1 MGKNIEG
8 LTQLKGTLE
17 DFLEGYQER
26 RRTFRE
32 FPKVDIDGIFSI
44 WDNYLA
50 FLDKNKEAEEKERE
64 RVTKDLREKGI
75 IGKDETL
82 GLVELTGGFDD
93 VLHKIAKPF
102 SDDHYS
108 KLLQVYPDIR
118 EGKVH
123 RAVEV
128 AFKDRDLSAFF
139 FHDINHIFAD
149 LNQQFWTIFS
159 PKADYGVNRMRN
171 CREEVRRFLERYNS
185 NPESLYGAYLEPYK
199 MLHFIIT
206 TELGEKPMSEQFQP
220 AKLAMQIA
228 LILQN
233 RYVQAEYSLVE
244 RLTDSKTNE
253 IAVDAEEFTLN
264 GNSGVVFSI
273 IYNLAKNAYKKLGGK
288 ANNSQKI
295 FMQVYEALPSSY
307 VVTVGDSGKPIDL
320 NVMKDKVRQLVLEKG
335 IDNVSFPTNGSK
347 KRYQRWQNS
356 EYKVGDLTVK
366 DITDVAFMARMSG
379 FDNADKF
386 SSGMGLY
393 GVRYFLNNV
402 GGKILY
408 GENFENGGPLF
419 TCVIPKKFPSN
430 GIERHINSMLSKIPE
445 MQLSYSGNPRVAN

>member
-32 FPKVDIDGIFSI
+32 FPKVDIEGIFSI

-50 FLDKNKEAEEKERE
+50 FLDKNKEAEEKERAK
-64 RVTKDLREKGI
+64 VTKDLRDKGV
-75 IGKDETL
+75 IGKDEVL
-82 GLVELTGGFDD
+82 GLINITGGFDVTID
-93 VLHKIAKPF
+93 SIAKQF
-102 SDDHYS
+102 FANYRS
-108 KLLQVYPDIR
+108 KLLETYPEMK
-118 EGKVH
+118 EGKISHGVDDI
-123 RAVEV
+123 
-128 AFKDRDLSAFF
+128 FNDSDLPAFF
-139 FHDINHIFAD
+139 LHDINHLHAD
-149 LNQQFWTIFS
+149 LTQQFWTIFS
-159 PKADYGVNRMRN
+159 PKADYGVNRMRD

-185 NPESLYGAYLEPYK
+185 NPESIYGAYLEPYK
-199 MLHFIIT
+199 MLHFITT
-206 TELGEKPMSEQFQP
+206 TELGEKPMVEQFQP
-220 AKLAMQIA
+220 AKLAMQTA

-244 RLTDSKTNE
+244 RLSNSKTNE
-253 IAVDAEEFTLN
+253 IAVDGEEFTLN

-273 IYNLAKNAYKKLGGK
+273 IYNLAKNAYKKLGSK

-295 FMQVYEALPSSY
+295 FIQVYEAPFSSY
-307 VVTVGDSGKPIDL
+307 VISVGDSGKPIDL
-320 NVMKDKVRQLVLEKG
+320 NVMKDKVRQLVLNKG

-356 EYKVGDLTVK
+356 EYEVGGLTVK

-419 TCVIPKKFPSN
+419 TCIIPK
-430 GIERHINSMLSKIPE
+430 NSF
-445 MQLSYSGNPRVAN
+445 